1 MEPQKMEPQKKAGSA
16 GQPQQGPAA
25 RPEQKNEGEG
35 SREADLH
42 YREGVKKTV
51 ESGRVEELGE
61 AAKEALEGEE
71 GDELRRAEKEAKE
84 RGKSVPTQQPRH

>member
-1 MEPQKMEPQKKAGSA
+1 MEPDKKMGGV
-16 GQPQQGPAA
+16 GQGQSQPGRPA
-25 RPEQKNEGEG
+25 RPGQKNEGEG
-35 SREADLH
+35 SREADRH

-61 AAKEALEGEE
+61 EAKEALEGEE

-84 RGKSVPTQQPRH
+84 RGKHVPAQQPRH